1 MDIIHLLVVLAGI
14 LSPFLFLG
22 IFFYGGHA
30 ERRAIKRDERKYGRE
45 GLKAMLDVPAGECPF
60 CSGDVHLGLERMDG
74 QYFHVIKRACPNGCL
89 TVYPIAVGMRIPGPS
104 VEEAR
109 GNAVELWN
117 QAVRTV
123 SNPAAC
129 GRCGARP
136 VWWVRPGD
144 YRLRCP
150 ECGNRG
156 PDGIR
161 DLAAAARL
169 WNGGQEAQRCAKCLE
184 DRLNAA

>member
-1 MDIIHLLVVLAGI
+1 MDIIHLLIVLAGI

-22 IFFYGGHA
+22 IFSYGGHA

-60 CSGDVHLGLERMDG
+60 CSGNVHLGLERMDG

-89 TVYPIAVGMRIPGPS
+89 TVYPIAVGMQIPGPS

-117 QAVRTV
+117 
-123 SNPAAC
+123 
-129 GRCGARP
+129 
-136 VWWVRPGD
+136 
-144 YRLRCP
+144 
-150 ECGNRG
+150 
-156 PDGIR
+156 
-161 DLAAAARL
+161 
-169 WNGGQEAQRCAKCLE
+169 
-184 DRLNAA
+184 

>member
-1 MDIIHLLVVLAGI
+1 MDWLFVLPVGAGTLVFVVVMGM
-14 LSPFLFLG
+14 FVRD
-22 IFFYGGHA
+22 GHA
-30 ERRAIKRDERKYGRE
+30 GRRAARRDLRKYGGE

-60 CSGDVHLGLERMDG
+60 CGGIIRLGLERMNG
-74 QYFHVIKRACPNGCL
+74 RYFRIVKRACPDNCL
-89 TVYPIAVGMRIPGPS
+89 TVYPIAVGMPIPGPS

-117 QAVRTV
+117 QAVKTV

-136 VWWVRPGD
+136 VWRVRPGD

-150 ECGNRG
+150 ECGNCG
-156 PDGIR
+156 PGGVR
-161 DLAAAARL
+161 DLAAVARL
-169 WNGGQEAQRCAKCLE
+169 WNGDQEARRCAKCLE

>member
-1 MDIIHLLVVLAGI
+1 MDIIRLLVVLAGI

-22 IFFYGGHA
+22 IFFYDGHA
-30 ERRAIKRDERKYGRE
+30 GRRAARRDERKYGRE
-45 GLKAMLDVPAGECPF
+45 GLKAMLDVPAGKCPF
-60 CSGDVHLGLERMDG
+60 CGGDVRLGLERMNG
-74 QYFHVIKRACPNGCL
+74 RYFRVIKRACPDNCL
-89 TVYPIAVGMRIPGPS
+89 TVYPLAVKMQVPGPS

-117 QAVRTV
+117 QVVRTV

-136 VWWVRPGD
+136 VWRVRPGD

-150 ECGNRG
+150 ECGNCG

-169 WNGGQEAQRCAKCLE
+169 WNGDQEAQRCAKCLE

>member
-1 MDIIHLLVVLAGI
+1 MDIIRLLVVLAGI
-14 LSPFLFLG
+14 LSSFLFLG
-22 IFFYGGHA
+22 IFFYDGHA
-30 ERRAIKRDERKYGRE
+30 GRRAARRDGRKYGRE
-45 GLKAMLDVPAGECPF
+45 GLKAMLDVPAGKCPF
-60 CSGDVHLGLERMDG
+60 CGGDVRLGLDRMDDR
-74 QYFHVIKRACPNGCL
+74 YFRVIKRACPDNCL
-89 TVYPIAVGMRIPGPS
+89 TVYPIAVGMPIPGPS

-117 QAVRTV
+117 QAVKTV

-136 VWWVRPGD
+136 VWRVHPGD

-150 ECGNRG
+150 ECGNCG

-169 WNGGQEAQRCAKCLE
+169 WNGDQEAQRCAKCLE

>member
-1 MDIIHLLVVLAGI
+1 MDIIHLLVVLTGI

-22 IFFYGGHA
+22 IFFYSGHA

-60 CSGDVHLGLERMDG
+60 CSEDVHLGLERMDG

-89 TVYPIAVGMRIPGPS
+89 TVYPIAVGMQIPGPS

-136 VWWVRPGD
+136 SGGCAPATTG
-144 YRLRCP
+144 C
-150 ECGNRG
+150 
-156 PDGIR
+156 
-161 DLAAAARL
+161 AAR
-169 WNGGQEAQRCAKCLE
+169 
-184 DRLNAA
+184 NAATAGRMASATLPPPRVYGMAARRRRDARNASRTG